1 MHTHINVAQDAAAVN
16 AAAAG
21 IARSATDLDASRAR
35 AGLTQVLPCLWPA
48 FPTAAYSS
56 PPPPP
61 IFFFL
66 PMAQTLQEPLQ
77 ATHTSIRQA
86 LQLSKHAASALPE
99 RVPALLPTAHLP
111 TVPLAVGA
119 SDIDAVWRTTLLAA
133 LAAAHARITTAAPA
147 AGPSS
152 MRGATVTAPTPA
164 SVLTALAA
172 EEMALAQRIVRMQQ
186 QAITRHAELQEALRR
201 HEVHPVAE

>member
-1 MHTHINVAQDAAAVN
+1 MHTHVKVAQDAAAVN
-16 AAAAG
+16 AVAAG

-35 AGLTQVLPCLWPA
+35 AGLTKVLPCLWPA

-56 PPPPP
+56 PPPV
-61 IFFFL
+61 FL
-66 PMAQTLQEPLQ
+66 RRIAQTLQESLQ
-77 ATHTSIRQA
+77 ATHTSIHQA

-99 RVPALLPTAHLP
+99 PVPVPLPTANLP
-111 TVPLAVGA
+111 TAPLAVGA
-119 SDIDAVWRTTLLAA
+119 ADIDAVWRTA
-133 LAAAHARITTAAPA
+133 LAAAHARITTAAA
-147 AGPSS
+147 TAGPSS

>member
-1 MHTHINVAQDAAAVN
+1 
-16 AAAAG
+16 
-21 IARSATDLDASRAR
+21 
-35 AGLTQVLPCLWPA
+35 
-48 FPTAAYSS
+48 
-56 PPPPP
+56 
-61 IFFFL
+61 
-66 PMAQTLQEPLQ
+66 MAQTLQESLQ
-77 ATHTSIRQA
+77 ATHTGIHQA

-99 RVPALLPTAHLP
+99 PVPVPLPTANLR

-119 SDIDAVWRTTLLAA
+119 SDIDAVWRTTLSAA
-133 LAAAHARITTAAPA
+133 LAAAHARITTATAAAA

-152 MRGATVTAPTPA
+152 MRGATVTTPTPA

-186 QAITRHAELQEALRR
+186 QAFTRHAELQEALRR